1 MEYFLAIDAGTGSG
15 KCLIFDREGT
25 VRARAAEPWSYEVT
39 PDPEL
44 PSVNWAAFDPQ
55 AFWATLCRCIRAA
68 LEQARVS
75 PRQIAGVAATSQREA
90 CVFVGPNGTEVYAGP
105 NIDARGFRE
114 GLEVLQSFGA
124 ERLYQATG
132 HSAPF
137 IFPLC
142 RYLWYRKQGGAEVA
156 RILMMND
163 WIHWRLTGE
172 FVAEPSNA
180 TESMLFDI
188 TRRTWSDE
196 ILDAFCIPR
205 WILPEVHQPGEHVG
219 EVRPEVGND
228 TGLMA
233 GTPVFVGGADTQCS
247 LLGAGALDP
256 GVVGAILGTTTPIQA
271 VTDQLQLDPQ
281 ATLWAGCHV
290 VPGRWVLESNAGDT
304 GDAYRWLVEL
314 LGQQPSHEEARS
326 QLEARAAACSDTSAM
341 LFIGPSIF
349 DVQRMALRR
358 PGGILF
364 PYPTLHVRPSAGEIA
379 RAFFE
384 SIAFAVRANLEQLER
399 VLGGSSYRLILSG
412 GMTRSPTLLRIVAD
426 VLGREIEVALE
437 AESAALGCAILGAS
451 GGRVEGLRQTARAW
465 VRHDIVQPSGAV
477 EQYMTR
483 YRKWRQLYEEFFHLE
498 L

>member
-1 MEYFLAIDAGTGSG
+1 MEYFLAVDAGTGSG

-25 VRARAAEPWSYEVT
+25 LRARAAEPWSYEVT

-44 PSVNWAAFDPQ
+44 PSVKWFAFDPQ
-55 AFWATLCRCIRAA
+55 AFWATLCRCMRTA
-68 LEQARVS
+68 LEQAGVAPS
-75 PRQIAGVAATSQREA
+75 EIAGIAATSQREA
-90 CVFVGPNGTEVYAGP
+90 CVFVGQNGTEVYAGP
-105 NIDARGFRE
+105 NVDARGFRE

-142 RYLWYRKQGGAEVA
+142 RYLWYRKQGGAEVT

-180 TESMLFDI
+180 TESMMFDI
-188 TRRTWSDE
+188 ARRTWSDE
-196 ILDAFCIPR
+196 ILHAFGIPR
-205 WILPEVHQPGEHVG
+205 SILPEVHQPGEQVG
-219 EVRPEVGND
+219 QVQPEVAKE

-247 LLGAGALDP
+247 LLGAGVLDP
-256 GVVGAILGTTTPIQA
+256 GAIGATLGTTTPIQA
-271 VTDQLQLDPQ
+271 VTEELCLDPQ

-304 GDAYRWLVEL
+304 GDAYRWLIEL
-314 LGQQPSHEEARS
+314 LGQNQSDETTRS
-326 QLEARAAACSDTSAM
+326 RLEAWAEACPDTSAI
-341 LFIGPSIF
+341 LFIGPSVF
-349 DVQRMALRR
+349 DIQRIALRR

-364 PYPTLHVRPSAGEIA
+364 PYPTLHVRPSAGEIV

-384 SIAFAVRANLEQLER
+384 SIGFALRANLEQLER
-399 VLGGSSYRLILSG
+399 VLGGNTYRLILSG
-412 GMTRSPTLLRIVAD
+412 GMTRNPVLLRIVAT
-426 VLGREIEVALE
+426 VLGRSIEVALE
-437 AESAALGCAILGAS
+437 AESAALGCAILTAS
-451 GGRVEGLRQTARAW
+451 GGRAERLRQTVRAW
-465 VRHDIVQPSGAV
+465 VRHDIVEPTGAV
-477 EQYMTR
+477 EQYTTR
-483 YRKWRQLYEEFFHLE
+483 YQTWRRLYEEFFRLE